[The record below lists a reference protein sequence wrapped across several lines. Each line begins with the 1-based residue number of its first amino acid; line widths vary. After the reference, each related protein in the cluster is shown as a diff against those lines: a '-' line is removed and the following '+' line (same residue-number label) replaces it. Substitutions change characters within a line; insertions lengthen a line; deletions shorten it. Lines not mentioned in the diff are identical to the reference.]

1 MTSKMLISILAL
13 SITLL
18 ACQAWG
24 DVILSEVFYDAV
36 GSDNGLE
43 WVELYNNGSASVDLS
58 SYSLG
63 NGGTNY
69 TTSTVQLSGTIAAGG
84 FFILGGPTSS
94 ALNFNPT
101 FDQQVNFSPDFQNAT
116 GTTADGV
123 ALFNVP
129 TITSSTVPI
138 DAVIYGTNNDND
150 LLDETGNPGAV
161 DVGDAPAGSSLQ
173 RTNLSTWAINS
184 NPNPGN
190 SLFEA
195 SLPVFLSRFT
205 AHRSGEKVVLQWVTE
220 TEIDHLG
227 WNIYRAEKPIGE
239 FVKINEKLI
248 PGAGNSA
255 TPRNYEFIDKTAA
268 FKHQYYY
275 YLEDIDVSGQQ
286 NRSQVITISDKLV
299 PSKTQ
304 MLPITWGNMKKTR
317 GQ

>member
-1 MTSKMLISILAL
+1 M
-13 SITLL
+13 
-18 ACQAWG
+18 
-24 DVILSEVFYDAV
+24 
-36 GSDNGLE
+36 
-43 WVELYNNGSASVDLS
+43 
-58 SYSLG
+58 
-63 NGGTNY
+63 
-69 TTSTVQLSGTIAAGG
+69 
-84 FFILGGPTSS
+84 
-94 ALNFNPT
+94 NFNPT